1 MKKIL
6 FLCIFLVNQ
15 YIVIGQPSI
24 AWTISYPDSIFGATL
39 RDAITDNGGNII
51 IAAARPYSNFNNN
64 IIRLCLNMTLL
75 VIIFCF
81 GLIPTHCWMKPQHK

>member
-64 IIRLCLNMTLL
+64 IDPVVLKYDPSGNNIFVLDSFRL
-75 VIIFCF
+75 IA
-81 GLIPTHCWMKPQHK
+81 G